1 MGCYTNPASF
11 SFYILYICQY
21 LLCFLDENTKGTVKV
36 DIKCGTPF
44 EPVNVYKML
53 QAIDF
58 EAFKV
63 SILNVVCMLAYCGY
77 TLVY

>member
-1 MGCYTNPASF
+1 MTPLNMLSLHVVCV
-11 SFYILYICQY
+11 
-21 LLCFLDENTKGTVKV
+21 LLSGDSAKGTLKV
-36 DIKCGTPF
+36 DIKCGVPF

-63 SILNVVCMLAYCGY
+63 KRLMSCFYGCKLSRDSI
-77 TLVY
+77 

>member
-1 MGCYTNPASF
+1 VETSD
-11 SFYILYICQY
+11 FYEH
-21 LLCFLDENTKGTVKV
+21 LLLLRQENDDKYWLHAGENGKGTVKV

-63 SILNVVCMLAYCGY
+63 WSI
-77 TLVY
+77 

>member
-1 MGCYTNPASF
+1 MAGDNAAG
-11 SFYILYICQY
+11 
-21 LLCFLDENTKGTVKV
+21 KGAVKV
-36 DIKCGTPF
+36 DIKCGTSF

-63 SILNVVCMLAYCGY
+63 RSRPVGFTVVIFVTSSNSVM
-77 TLVY
+77 

>member
-1 MGCYTNPASF
+1 VTGVDCAV
-11 SFYILYICQY
+11 
-21 LLCFLDENTKGTVKV
+21 EGAKGSVKV

-63 SILNVVCMLAYCGY
+63 TSLMSTVGECHVSLFCVVIVCN
-77 TLVY
+77 